1 MAITLR
7 PAAAAPSRARDLSL
21 RSLLGDSRTAEVQP
35 DRALVTRV
43 RAEFSEMRGFCPT
56 TAQAARLF
64 GLTLEECARVL
75 GFLSNEGFLRLSA
88 DGRYRI
94 GQ

>member
-1 MAITLR
+1 MAIALPTTT
-7 PAAAAPSRARDLSL
+7 APSRAWDVSVRPA
-21 RSLLGDSRTAEVQP
+21 RSDPRTGDALP
-35 DRALVTRV
+35 DRTLVSRV

-56 TAQAARLF
+56 PAQAARLF
-64 GLTLEECARVL
+64 GLTNEECARVL
-75 GFLSNEGFLRLSA
+75 GFLSNEGFLRLSS